1 MERESERRKREKETG
16 KLIDGRTDKN
26 NLKDRWSD
34 RQTDMYRN
42 KNSKLTSFSELK
54 LGRYRTDGVIYI
66 QNER

>member
-34 RQTDMYRN
+34 RQTDRQ
-42 KNSKLTSFSELK
+42 
-54 LGRYRTDGVIYI
+54 TDRHVQKQEIKT
-66 QNER
+66 NLHLSRS